1 MQQPRS
7 ASRGRAQPAG
17 KVRSRAAAGGVSRAE
32 SVYAR
37 LLQDINSGELR
48 AGDRVR
54 EMEIAESLGV
64 SRTPVRE
71 ALHRLESEGIITK
84 SDHGLIVPLMDDSQI
99 EALYF
104 VREVLEGAAAGLAS
118 RHASD
123 AQIQVLEQMLAEA
136 ATLPE
141 EDSAQH
147 AELNKDFHA
156 AIYRAA
162 NNRYMLKS
170 LQSTQDAIQRL
181 GTTFAWP
188 GRAPKAWREHR
199 AIVRAI
205 ARRDPAAAEESARVH
220 MREALRCR
228 MLLLHKRG

>member
-17 KVRSRAAAGGVSRAE
+17 KVRARGGGVSRAE

-54 EMEIAESLGV
+54 EMESAESLGV

-71 ALHRLESEGIITK
+71 ALHRLESEGIIAK
-84 SDHGLIVPLMDDSQI
+84 SEHGLIVPLMDDSQI

-123 AQIQVLEQMLAEA
+123 AQIQVLEQMLADA
-136 ATLPE
+136 AAVPE

-147 AELNKDFHA
+147 AELNKDFHD

-188 GRAPKAWREHR
+188 GRTPKAWREHR

-205 ARRDPAAAEESARVH
+205 ARRDPGAAEESARLH
-220 MREALRCR
+220 MRESLRCR
-228 MLLLHKRG
+228 MLMLHKRG

>member
-1 MQQPRS
+1 MQQPRF
-7 ASRGRAQPAG
+7 AKRGRQRPAG
-17 KVRSRAAAGGVSRAE
+17 KVRSRAAGSGVSRAE

-37 LLQDINSGELR
+37 LLQDINTGQLR
-48 AGDRVR
+48 AGERVR
-54 EMEIAESLGV
+54 ELEIAELLGV

-71 ALHRLESEGIITK
+71 ALHRLESEGIIAK

-104 VREVLEGAAAGLAS
+104 VREILEGAAAGLAS

-123 AQIQVLEQMLAEA
+123 AQIQVLEQLLADA
-136 ATLPE
+136 AAVPD
-141 EDSAQH
+141 EDFEQH
-147 AELNKDFHA
+147 AELNKHFHA

-188 GRAPKAWREHR
+188 GRPPKALREHR

-228 MLLLHKRG
+228 MLLLHKRS